1 MEFDY
6 RAFLHANARVMEMLE
21 TAKSHADTM
30 IDRLPACLA
39 VVDDTGVILRGN
51 EELAKLLQLSMEATT
66 NKNLLQLLD
75 AESSAQLTAGLQV
88 SMKEQK
94 TVQLEI
100 PLGVRDPSEK
110 NIRPI
115 YRWSLSPYSDQPE
128 LKLTSILATDVTA
141 LRQMERRSV
150 ILNDLPLGLLSLTPQ
165 GKVGE
170 FYTVYTAKL
179 LSSDFSHQELEGKTV
194 KEVLFLEDRNL
205 FTQEET
211 DAIQKLWSL
220 GQCDSKGF
228 EDVARALP
236 KMVHLPRPGAEAK
249 DPGRSVRLH
258 YQGVFA
264 NDLVTQ
270 VLVIILPV
278 PLTFG

>member
-39 VVDDTGVILRGN
+39 VVDENGVILRGN
-51 EELAKLLQLSMEATT
+51 EDLAKLLKLSMEATT

-75 AESSAQLTAGLQV
+75 TESANQLNAALQT

-100 PLGVRDPSEK
+100 PLGQRDPSEK
-110 NIRPI
+110 RIRPI

-128 LKLTSILATDVTA
+128 LKLTSILASDVTA

-170 FYTVYTAKL
+170 FYTVFTAKL
-179 LSSDFSHQELEGKTV
+179 LSPDFSHQELEGKTV

-220 GQCDSKGF
+220 GQCDSKAF
-228 EDVARALP
+228 EEIARNLP

-264 NDLVTQ
+264 NDLITQ